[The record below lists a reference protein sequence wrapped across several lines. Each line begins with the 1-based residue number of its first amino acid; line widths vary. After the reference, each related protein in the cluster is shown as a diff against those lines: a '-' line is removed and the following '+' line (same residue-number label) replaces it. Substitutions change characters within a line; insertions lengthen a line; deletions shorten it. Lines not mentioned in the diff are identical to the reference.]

1 MNISIIGPGLIG
13 GSIALDLKD
22 KGNHIIGVDKNPEHL
37 DQALKL
43 ELIDV
48 AMDMDSALEKSDV
61 VILSIP
67 VDGIIEL
74 LPEILDKIDM
84 KTTVIDVGSIKSNIC
99 KAVENHPNRSRF
111 VAAHPLAGTE
121 YSGPKAA
128 LHGLFKN
135 KYNIICE
142 EDKSDEDTLETAVN
156 IFNQIGMTTMFMNP
170 LDHDKHMAYVSHL
183 SHISSFMLGQTVLE
197 IEKDEKQIF
206 NLAST
211 GFESTVRLAKSSAD
225 TWVPIFQN
233 NQKNIS
239 DSLEQY
245 IGFLTE
251 FKNAIDSGDREKIYN
266 MILKS
271 NDIRRILSGM
281 KLNIVKLS

>member
-1 MNISIIGPGLIG
+1 
-13 GSIALDLKD
+13 
-22 KGNHIIGVDKNPEHL
+22 
-37 DQALKL
+37 
-43 ELIDV
+43 
-48 AMDMDSALEKSDV
+48 
-61 VILSIP
+61 
-67 VDGIIEL
+67 
-74 LPEILDKIDM
+74 
-84 KTTVIDVGSIKSNIC
+84 
-99 KAVENHPNRSRF
+99 
-111 VAAHPLAGTE
+111 
-121 YSGPKAA
+121 
-128 LHGLFKN
+128 
-135 KYNIICE
+135 
-142 EDKSDEDTLETAVN
+142 
-156 IFNQIGMTTMFMNP
+156 
-170 LDHDKHMAYVSHL
+170 YVSHL

-251 FKNAIDSGDREKIYN
+251 FKNAIDTDDREKMYN

-271 NDIRRILSGM
+271 NDIKRVLSGM

>member
-1 MNISIIGPGLIG
+1 
-13 GSIALDLKD
+13 AL
-22 KGNHIIGVDKNPEHL
+22 
-37 DQALKL
+37 A
-43 ELIDV
+43 
-48 AMDMDSALEKSDV
+48 KSDV

-74 LPEILDKIDM
+74 LPAILDNISS
-84 KTTVIDVGSIKSNIC
+84 KTTVIDVGSIKTNIC
-99 KAVENHPNRSRF
+99 KAVEDHPKRSRF

-128 LHGLFKN
+128 LRGLYKG

-142 EDKSDEDTLETAVN
+142 EDRSEEDALETAVG
-156 IFNQIGMTTMFMNP
+156 IFNHLGMRTMFMNP
-170 LDHDKHMAYVSHL
+170 VDHDKHMAYVSHL
-183 SHISSFMLGQTVLE
+183 SHISSFMLGQTVLD

-211 GFESTVRLAKSSAD
+211 GFESTVRLAKSSAE

-251 FKNAIDSGDREKIYN
+251 FKEALDSSDSNKMYK
-266 MILKS
+266 MILRS
-271 NDIRRILSGM
+271 NEIKRILSGM

>member
-13 GSIALDLKD
+13 GSIALDLKN
-22 KGNHIIGVDKNPEHL
+22 KGNHIIGVDKNPGHL
-37 DQALKL
+37 EQALQL
-43 ELIDV
+43 GLIDV
-48 AMDMDSALEKSDV
+48 AMDMDSALEKSDT

-74 LPEILDKIDM
+74 LPEILDKINI

-99 KAVENHPNRSRF
+99 KAIENHPNRSRF

-142 EDKSDEDTLETAVN
+142 EDRSDEDALETAVN

-170 LDHDKHMAYVSHL
+170 LDHDKHLAYVSHL

-251 FKNAIDSGDREKIYN
+251 FKNAIDTDDREKMYN

>member
-1 MNISIIGPGLIG
+1 MNISIFGPGLIG

-37 DQALKL
+37 KQAIQLG
-43 ELIDV
+43 LIDE
-48 AMDMDSALEKSDV
+48 ALDRDDALAKSDV

-74 LPEILDKIDM
+74 LPAILDNINGN
-84 KTTVIDVGSIKSNIC
+84 TTVIDVGSIKTNIC
-99 KAVENHPNRSRF
+99 KAVEDHPKRGRF

-128 LHGLFKN
+128 IRGLYAG

-142 EDKSDEDTLETAVN
+142 EDRSVDDALETAVG
-156 IFNQIGMTTMFMNP
+156 IFNQLGMTTMFMNP
-170 LDHDKHMAYVSHL
+170 VDHDKHMAYVSHL

-206 NLAST
+206 NLAGT

-233 NQKNIS
+233 NQKKKS
-239 DSLEQY
+239 DSLDRY

-251 FKNAIDSGDREKIYN
+251 FKEALDSNDTGTMYK
-266 MILKS
+266 MILRS
-271 NDIRRILSGM
+271 NEIKRVLSGM

>member
-13 GSIALDLKD
+13 GSIALDLKN
-22 KGNHIIGVDKNPEHL
+22 KGNYITGVDKNPGHL
-37 DQALKL
+37 EQALQL
-43 ELIDV
+43 GLIDD
-48 AMDMDSALEKSDV
+48 AMDLDSALEKSDV

-74 LPEILDKIDM
+74 LPQILDKINI

-99 KAVENHPNRSRF
+99 KAVENHPNRNRF

-128 LHGLFKN
+128 LRDLFKN

-142 EDKSDEDTLETAVN
+142 EDKSDEDALETAVN

-170 LDHDKHMAYVSHL
+170 EDHDKHLAYVSHL

-233 NQKNIS
+233 NKKNIS

-251 FKNAIDSGDREKIYN
+251 FKNAIDSDDNEKMYN

-271 NDIRRILSGM
+271 NDIRRVLSGM
-281 KLNIVKLS
+281 KLNVVKLS